1 MSENAVKYLGEF
13 SPADLARNLEIG
25 YLRNFFA
32 DYISIED
39 AD

>member
-1 MSENAVKYLGEF
+1 MVMGVMVNTYY
-13 SPADLARNLEIG
+13 SPADLAQNLEIG